1 MDIVVYAFSALFIF
15 LALGLVLTYWRRRE
29 TGFLFMA
36 TAYGA
41 SAGAAIALAEGW
53 PLLAGFAVAWAVR
66 LMGFD
71 PDASRK

>member
-1 MDIVVYAFSALFIF
+1 MDIGVYAFSALFIC
-15 LALGLVLTYWRRRE
+15 LAFGLVFTYWRRRE

-53 PLLAGFAVAWAVR
+53 PLLAGFAVAWVVR

-71 PDASRK
+71 PDTTRK